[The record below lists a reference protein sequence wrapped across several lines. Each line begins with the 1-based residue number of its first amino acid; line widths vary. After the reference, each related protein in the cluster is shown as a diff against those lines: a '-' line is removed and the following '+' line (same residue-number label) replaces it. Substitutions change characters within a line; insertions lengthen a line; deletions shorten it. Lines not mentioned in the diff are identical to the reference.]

1 MNMEIKE
8 KFMRRAINYARKAAL
23 KGEVPVGAV
32 VVKDGKIIASGYNKR
47 EEKKNALMH
56 AELIAID
63 RACKKLG
70 AWRLEDCELY
80 VTLEPC
86 PMCAGAVANARIKKV
101 YFGAYD
107 TKMGAVSSVID
118 LSKYNFNH
126 HFEAEGGILKDECAF
141 LLSDFFKKLR
151 NKNERQCANEQ

>member
-1 MNMEIKE
+1 MDI
-8 KFMRRAINYARKAAL
+8 KFMRRAIKCAQKAAL
-23 KGEVPVGAV
+23 RSEVPVGAV
-32 VVKDGKIIASGYNKR
+32 IVKDGKVISTGYNKR

-63 RACKKLG
+63 RACRKLD
-70 AWRLEDCELY
+70 AWRLEECELY

-107 TKMGAVSSVID
+107 SKMGAMNSVID

-126 HFEAEGGILKDECAF
+126 HFEAEGGILKEECAS

-151 NKNERQCANEQ
+151 NKNERQSTNEQ

>member
-1 MNMEIKE
+1 MDI
-8 KFMRRAINYARKAAL
+8 KFMRRAIKCAQKAAL
-23 KGEVPVGAV
+23 RGEVPVGAV
-32 VVKDGKIIASGYNKR
+32 IVKDGKVISTGYNKR

-63 RACKKLG
+63 RACRKLD
-70 AWRLEDCELY
+70 AWRLEECELY

-107 TKMGAVSSVID
+107 SKMGAMNSVID

-126 HFEAEGGILKDECAF
+126 HFEAEGGILKEDCAS

-151 NKNERQCANEQ
+151 NKNERQSTNEQ

>member
-1 MNMEIKE
+1 MQERLM
-8 KFMRRAINYARKAAL
+8 RKAMQYAQRAAE
-23 KGEVPVGAV
+23 KGEVPVGAII
-32 VVKDGKIIASGYNKR
+32 VKDGVIISSGYNKR
-47 EEKKNALMH
+47 EQKKNALMH

-63 RACKKLG
+63 RACKKLS

-86 PMCAGAVANARIKKV
+86 PMCAGAIANARIKKV

-107 TKMGAVSSVID
+107 SKMGATGSVID

-126 HFEAEGGILKDECAF
+126 YFQAEGGILKEECAA

-151 NKNERQCANEQ
+151 TRNERSEQNGQE

>member
-1 MNMEIKE
+1 MMEKR
-8 KFMRRAINYARKAAL
+8 FMRRAINCAKKAAL
-23 KGEVPVGAV
+23 RGEVPVGAV
-32 VVKDGKIIASGYNKR
+32 VVKDGKVIATGYNRR

-56 AELIAID
+56 AEIIAID

-70 AWRLEDCELY
+70 AWRLENCELY

-86 PMCAGAVANARIKKV
+86 PMCAGAVANARIKTV
-101 YFGAYD
+101 FFGAYD

-126 HFEAEGGILKDECAF
+126 HFEAVGGIMKEECAF

-151 NKNERQCANEQ
+151 TKNERQCANEQ

>member
-1 MNMEIKE
+1 MKE
-8 KFMRRAINYARKAAL
+8 KYMRRAMNYARKAAQ

-32 VVKDGKIIASGYNKR
+32 IVKDGMIIASGYNKR

-56 AELIAID
+56 AEMIAID
-63 RACKKLG
+63 RACRKLG

-118 LSKYNFNH
+118 LSTQARRFQRT
-126 HFEAEGGILKDECAF
+126 ASCG
-141 LLSDFFKKLR
+141 S
-151 NKNERQCANEQ
+151 

>member
-1 MNMEIKE
+1 MDIKY
-8 KFMRRAINYARKAAL
+8 MRRAITCAKKAAER
-23 KGEVPVGAV
+23 GEVPVGAV
-32 VVKDGKIIASGYNKR
+32 IVKDGKIISTGYNKR
-47 EEKKNALMH
+47 EEKKNAIMH
-56 AELIAID
+56 AEMIAID

-107 TKMGAVSSVID
+107 SKMGAVSSVID

-126 HFEAEGGILKDECAF
+126 HFEAEGGIMKDECAK

-151 NKNERQCANEQ
+151 NKNERQCQHEQ